1 MLELLFKI
9 DVAIFKFFNQ
19 TVSNTFFDIV
29 LPFITDLD
37 DNIYFKVG
45 MFAFFVA
52 LYVFKYKTTAFTYLL
67 YLIVALSLSDFIG
80 GKVKRVAERPRPYQQ
95 VEINGA
101 IKRSHAKEN
110 RSFYSNHSSNSF
122 AVATYTAAVIPGTG
136 VFLIPI
142 AAIVAYS
149 RIYCG
154 VHYPADVFVGSIM
167 GILLGLFFSGFAKK
181 IVLMRNIR
189 KKSQSDK

>member
-1 MLELLFKI
+1 MLDFLFNI

-19 TVSNTFFDIV
+19 TVSNTVFDHV

-37 DNIYFKVG
+37 NNIYFATG
-45 MFAFFVA
+45 MLAFFVA
-52 LYVFKYKTTAFTYLL
+52 LYLFKFKTTAFTYLL

-80 GKVKRVAERPRPYQQ
+80 GKVKKIAERPRPYQQ

-122 AVATYTAAVIPGTG
+122 AVATYTASVIPGTG

-154 VHYPADVFVGSIM
+154 VHYPADVLVGGLV
-167 GILLGLFFSGFAKK
+167 GIFLGLFFSGFAKK
-181 IVLMRNIR
+181 IVAIRHIR